1 VLLYETHI
9 IQSLYSRYLSPCI
22 IAYNL
27 WREPTDSNQSNTG
40 ENQVKMLRLLHRIFS
55 FINGIVTGS
64 IIGIAALLI
73 YSDLSIALYSVVS
86 MAGTGALVGSVYSG
100 FKWLSG
106 ILGGI
111 TGGLLAVAFAIAGI
125 PPVPGFDNWVIS
137 YTVVVI
143 VVPLLPTVGR

>member
-1 VLLYETHI
+1 L
-9 IQSLYSRYLSPCI
+9 
-22 IAYNL
+22 
-27 WREPTDSNQSNTG
+27 
-40 ENQVKMLRLLHRIFS
+40 
-55 FINGIVTGS
+55 GS

-143 VVPLLPTVGR
+143 VVPLLPTVRR